1 MQYDIL
7 TVEPATDDDWKA
19 SDTATRR
26 WWARVYQL
34 MNDTGADIQTAIKA
48 VQAADEDTTQCDN

>member
-1 MQYDIL
+1 MQHNAFMLDL
-7 TVEPATDDDWKA
+7 AEPPTDDVWKA
-19 SDTATRR
+19 SDMHTRR

-48 VQAADEDTTQCDN
+48 IQASDQEHIQ